1 MRVKN
6 MFLSLFAVII
16 MTFANLGANI
26 NCIGIMYQPK
36 FPGKANRINGSSCR
50 K

>member
-6 MFLSLFAVII
+6 MFLNLFAVTI

-36 FPGKANRINGSSCR
+36 FPGKANRKNSFS
-50 K
+50 